1 MPGLENGSS
10 QQDAFTW
17 DHTQYPGGIR
27 VYGALAPYSGG
38 NYQDWWALCLQAG
51 KTYVIQT
58 RLPTAFTPF
67 LYLYDSNGNYLTYDY
82 YSGDDGNGMAKMTY
96 ACTSDGWYF
105 IVVYLYSGSYGPYI
119 LESVPAPKSL
129 KNYAVSPARLDVRK
143 TFESSNWSR
152 FEAISQKVFAGNP
165 SRFEVRPR
173 TTGGNAGRLSAR
185 AGREAGI
192 WSRFNAIKTP
202 TVVISPAKY
211 DSRAGMTGLNLSR
224 LGIRVGRE
232 ILVASRFE
240 TRRVELA
247 DVISRFGV
255 QAVVLG
261 HVTPSRNDALVRPGW
276 TIYARDTA
284 TGVASLLGFIP
295 ADADPKELLGVPL
308 ADGVYEIEVRP
319 SEWFWGECR
328 GRKVITLIAG
338 SSGGGGSTTGLPVI
352 QNLRREI
359 VPFQSVIK
367 WNVVAEYD
375 PGAFRFG
382 IWFGA
387 GSPVDISDPPDQIV
401 DYVTGQGEYQTARA
415 QTAPEYVAVA
425 AYTPTERGQ
434 SAELFLEWDTVAPI
448 SPPNQYAVP

>member
-1 MPGLENGSS
+1 M
-10 QQDAFTW
+10 T
-17 DHTQYPGGIR
+17 
-27 VYGALAPYSGG
+27 
-38 NYQDWWALCLQAG
+38 
-51 KTYVIQT
+51 
-58 RLPTAFTPF
+58 
-67 LYLYDSNGNYLTYDY
+67 
-82 YSGDDGNGMAKMTY
+82 GMH
-96 ACTSDGWYF
+96 
-105 IVVYLYSGSYGPYI
+105 
-119 LESVPAPKSL
+119 
-129 KNYAVSPARLDVRK
+129 
-143 TFESSNWSR
+143 
-152 FEAISQKVFAGNP
+152 P
-165 SRFEVRPR
+165 SRF
-173 TTGGNAGRLSAR
+173 
-185 AGREAGI
+185 
-192 WSRFNAIKTP
+192 
-202 TVVISPAKY
+202 
-211 DSRAGMTGLNLSR
+211 DSRVGQENL
-224 LGIRVGRE
+224 VP
-232 ILVASRFE
+232 SRFE

-261 HVTPSRNDALVRPGW
+261 HVSPSRNDALVRPGW
-276 TIYARDTA
+276 TIYARDTV

-308 ADGVYEIEVRP
+308 ADGIYEIEVRP
-319 SEWFWGECR
+319 SEWFWDECR

-338 SSGGGGSTTGLPVI
+338 SAGGGGSTTGLPVI

-359 VPFQSVIK
+359 VSFQSVIR

-387 GSPVDISDPPDQIV
+387 GSPVDISGPPDQIV

-434 SAELFLEWDTVAPI
+434 SSELFLEWDTVAPI